1 MTVEALSVQEFKQKV
16 FQILSTAGYPQKL
29 KAQLRSQIIA
39 EIQSHA
45 ASPLPHKPLLRK
57 AIDSLIVEYLQS
69 QGNDFTLSV
78 FLPESGLGSLSHVCS
93 LKLLLFETV

>member
-16 FQILSTAGYPQKL
+16 FQTLSTAGYPQKL

-45 ASPLPHKPLLRK
+45 ATPSPSPHKPLLRK

-78 FLPESGLGSLSHVCS
+78 FLPESGLGSLSHVRP
-93 LKLLLFETV
+93 